1 MEIPRESHTE
11 WPGSSNLGGRC
22 LLNRRGLLREASV
35 KQMGT
40 SFPGSLLAFVSI
52 GVRSEEDTASQM
64 GCELVIRKLLWT
76 FGCLWHKRKM
86 MRIETYT
93 HKKILTILESQ
104 PKQILHGAWL
114 HFLNHLWSFFLLLSI
129 TFSFNGLMVTLAFP
143 FFMLYWV
150 LLY

>member
-52 GVRSEEDTASQM
+52 GVRSEHLGWAVNLSLENFS
-64 GCELVIRKLLWT
+64 ELSVACDIKER
-76 FGCLWHKRKM
+76 
-86 MRIETYT
+86 
-93 HKKILTILESQ
+93 
-104 PKQILHGAWL
+104 
-114 HFLNHLWSFFLLLSI
+114 
-129 TFSFNGLMVTLAFP
+129 
-143 FFMLYWV
+143 
-150 LLY
+150 

>member
-1 MEIPRESHTE
+1 MSFIRLQSLVFKPQILYLLRYSRNILTTNSKCFVNVLSRYFIKAPSRKKQDLQSHPLYSVEIPRESHTE

-64 GCELVIRKLLWT
+64 GCELVIRKLL
-76 FGCLWHKRKM
+76 
-86 MRIETYT
+86 
-93 HKKILTILESQ
+93 
-104 PKQILHGAWL
+104 
-114 HFLNHLWSFFLLLSI
+114 
-129 TFSFNGLMVTLAFP
+129 
-143 FFMLYWV
+143 
-150 LLY
+150 

>member
-1 MEIPRESHTE
+1 MSFIRLQSLVFKPQILYLLRYSRNILTTNSKCFVNVLSWYFIKAPSRKTQDLQSRPLYSVEIPRESHTE

-64 GCELVIRKLLWT
+64 GCELVIRKLL
-76 FGCLWHKRKM
+76 
-86 MRIETYT
+86 
-93 HKKILTILESQ
+93 
-104 PKQILHGAWL
+104 
-114 HFLNHLWSFFLLLSI
+114 
-129 TFSFNGLMVTLAFP
+129 
-143 FFMLYWV
+143 
-150 LLY
+150 